1 MKENDMS
8 TTSLAVQPSTT
19 DRIKIQTSPT
29 PDFLQECVALSN
41 AIAQRAFGLFQQRG
55 TGGHDWDDWFRAE
68 SELLRPMPIEMSESD
83 EAYTIRAEVPGF
95 AAKDLKVRV
104 EPTSVSIHGKS
115 EQKTEEKKG
124 REIKY
129 SEVHA
134 SELCRCIDL
143 PTSVNSAKASAQLAN
158 GVLELI
164 LPKAV
169 PQKSIEVKAA

>member
-1 MKENDMS
+1 MS
-8 TTSLAVQPSTT
+8 TSLAIQPSTT

-29 PDFLQECVALSN
+29 LDFFQECEALSN

-55 TGGHDWDDWFRAE
+55 TDGHDWDDWFRAE
-68 SELLRPMPIEMSESD
+68 SELLKSMPIEMSESD

-95 AAKDLKVRV
+95 EAKDLKIRV
-104 EPTSVSIHGKS
+104 EPGSVSIHGKS
-115 EQKTEEKKG
+115 DQKKVEKKG
-124 REIKY
+124 KEIKY
-129 SEVHA
+129 SEVQA

-143 PTSVNSAKASAQLAN
+143 PTSVNSGKASAQLTI

-169 PQKSIEVKAA
+169 PQKTIEVKAA